1 MISKTVKALLLLCLT
16 LASVQAL
23 TPTELKSGDFKNIN
37 LTLGGLQY
45 FYHNVTSYKLGGS
58 ESVLSIETENR
69 VAYTYAKIVDS
80 ATGEITDQMMP
91 LVANETNYSPLPV
104 FKGMQILYPLRV
116 SSLQN
121 FTCTSCYLLITVKY
135 EEDLAAPAEIPLFM
149 HLLDTSNVPSYKDD
163 FNSEEIQTTKG
174 KMELRRIV
182 ISNPA
187 QTFNY
192 FLGFQ
197 AKDGLIISMV
207 SNGAHIPYN
216 YEYFAGQ
223 SLGFRNYYF
232 FEQADYKVKGGNEPT
247 FTVLVFGDGNKF
259 FLNGKIVNYDVN
271 SDVPVLNE
279 ITQEERFKYHH
290 FALRNPLINR
300 TDEQVVLFTSKSY
313 SGVEPT
319 FYYKYSEA
327 SWDADFSK
335 EFEGLN
341 ETESNKFTNQ
351 LHSLCKYLIVF

>member
-1 MISKTVKALLLLCLT
+1 
-16 LASVQAL
+16 
-23 TPTELKSGDFKNIN
+23 
-37 LTLGGLQY
+37 
-45 FYHNVTSYKLGGS
+45 
-58 ESVLSIETENR
+58 
-69 VAYTYAKIVDS
+69 
-80 ATGEITDQMMP
+80 MMP
-91 LVANETNYSPLPV
+91 LIENDTNYSPMPV

-149 HLLDTSNVPSYKDD
+149 HLLDTSNITNYRDD

-174 KMELRRIV
+174 KLELRRIV
-182 ISNPA
+182 LSNPA

-216 YEYFAGQ
+216 YEYFDGQ

-232 FEQADYKVKGGNEPT
+232 FEQADFKVKGGNEPT

-259 FLNGKIVNYDVN
+259 FLKGKITKYDIN
-271 SDVPVLNE
+271 SNVPVLNE
-279 ITQEERFKYHH
+279 ITQEEGFKYHH
-290 FALRNPLINR
+290 FALRNPLFNR
-300 TDEQVVLFTSKSY
+300 TEEQVVLFTSKSY
-313 SGVEPT
+313 SGGPPA
-319 FYYKYSEA
+319 FYYQYSEA
-327 SWDADFSK
+327 GWDVDFSK
-335 EFEGLN
+335 EIENF
-341 ETESNKFTNQ
+341 NQ
-351 LHSLCKYLIVF
+351 TVSRSFGNHFYSKCKNLGIF